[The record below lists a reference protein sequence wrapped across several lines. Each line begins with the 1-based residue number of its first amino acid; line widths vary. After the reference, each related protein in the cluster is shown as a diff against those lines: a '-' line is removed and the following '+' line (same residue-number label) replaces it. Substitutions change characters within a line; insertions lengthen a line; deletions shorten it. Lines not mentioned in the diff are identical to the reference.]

1 MKPFTL
7 LEGIHVV
14 GLRAPVVAL
23 LHELLGGLRYFL
35 ALLQVIHVEPL
46 SPVVDLPESGQRW
59 CTQRGRSSGRQSREL
74 RPAAASDCH

>member
-1 MKPFTL
+1 MKPFAL
-7 LEGIHVV
+7 LERIHVV

-35 ALLQVIHVEPL
+35 AHVEPL

-59 CTQRGRSSGRQSREL
+59 CTQRGRSFGRQSREL
-74 RPAAASDCH
+74 RPVAASDCH